1 MARHNKLRLVPPL
14 TDPTSSRDSPLEVL
28 HPAGA
33 LQIRGPIPEGERIV
47 DLEGALIRVAEIC
60 RDRPDVLKI
69 VAGVLFDDLV

>member
-14 TDPTSSRDSPLEVL
+14 TDPTSSSDSPLDLL

-33 LQIRGPIPEGERIV
+33 LRIPIPEGERIV